1 MIKISRTDAPTVLKS
16 SPQNGTHYNKKK
28 VVQALW
34 NMQREKCCYC
44 EQIIPNEGHA
54 KAVEHFQPKSIFKFL
69 RNDWKNLLLACAEC
83 NGTKS
88 DKFPIELTDDNNLAK
103 VVYLKKV
110 VPKTGKPLLINPSD
124 PHIDPEDHID
134 FVVDDTNFE
143 ALGIPV
149 EKNGSKRGR
158 VTIEIIKLHA
168 HYYVK
173 KRRTFLLETLLPQY
187 ETLLRAHNSGQNT
200 IVQTSKMNFISLMA
214 SNHEF
219 AAVARSFCRAKKLN
233 GPPFHIDVPGGA

>member
-1 MIKISRTDAPTVLKS
+1 MIKVNRANAPTVLKS
-16 SPQNGTHYNKKK
+16 SPQRGTHYSKKE

-44 EQIIPNEGHA
+44 EQIIPKEGHA

-88 DKFPIELTDDNNLAK
+88 DKFPVELTDNNNLAK

-110 VPKTGKPLLINPSD
+110 VPKRGKPLLIDPSD

-134 FVVDDTNFE
+134 FLVDESNFE
-143 ALGIPV
+143 TLGIPI
-149 EKNGSKRGR
+149 EKGRSKRGR
-158 VTIEIIKLHA
+158 VTIEVIRLHA
-168 HYYVK
+168 PYYVK
-173 KRRTFLLETLLPQY
+173 KRRTFLLETLLSAY
-187 ETLLRAHNSGQNT
+187 HTLLNAHNNT
-200 IVQTSKMNFISLMA
+200 NNPIVEGLKTRFILLMA
-214 SNHEF
+214 ANHEF
-219 AAVARSFCRAKKLN
+219 AAVARSFCRAKKLDR
-233 GPPFHIDVPGGA
+233 PPFNIAIPRGA